1 MQLVVIL
8 SSGRDQQSSIS
19 ATEIL
24 FMLLNLN
31 VLGVLVLLLT
41 DR

>member
-8 SSGRDQQSSIS
+8 SSCRDQQSSIS